1 MPPFSN
7 DLIHHHYRIKMLE
20 YVEMEKTYA
29 HIQPTENVELYE
41 RHFFMHAEDSFEKQI
56 RTKVENELGE
66 KEREAVQVILTSAK
80 RTQRIPDV
88 AQYMIPEHMGGKGNI
103 PEELMATIDALQVDL
118 KENEVLQ
125 YIQSSSNEI
134 RKEAETQES
143 AIISFL
149 KMGYSVLQSIG
160 GVLSSIWD
168 ATKKCASSWKCAT
181 VSIVTGSVIARA
193 LYNAYYGIPMEDT
206 ILEIY
211 EFFSLLMK
219 KALWKIKDIAK
230 SFVFQNEEF
239 ILGDWSPFQWG
250 YDSALKVVKVQH
262 GLTVAKVGHSVGVS
276 AGTACLGVAGAAA
289 TSSAT
294 VTAWAGP
301 YALVVGS
308 LSGAV
313 AAAGCYLGVGAVTSA
328 GQAAIMAPEHL
339 TRLAL
344 LKKDYLYK
352 EAMVSSGILL
362 TFGMPMFWRVVR
374 RTLQVLGVS
383 KESSEKTIKKL
394 EEAGGIV
401 QGMGHSVHNMEM
413 QAGTAIYKMARETR
427 QTIGK
432 STGVEQND
440 VDLGLNYVE
449 EEIKKRV
456 DEQLKKQKKAQQR
469 GISPDQQPENIKK
482 SIEMETLAF
491 IHQDIADGKG
501 IPYIPNEEEEAY
513 EWLIKRRKESEER
526 LNEER
531 GAEMD
536 APSLTEAEMNK
547 MRVVDLKKELKKRD
561 LSDKGKKTQLFT
573 RLRAAVVKQPVV
585 ATTKNTVE
593 NSDFSSLSITKF
605 ARFRQFVTD

>member
-1 MPPFSN
+1 MPPFTN

-41 RHFFMHAEDSFEKQI
+41 RHFFMHAEESFDQQI
-56 RTKVENELGE
+56 RSKVENELGE

-88 AQYMIPEHMGGKGNI
+88 AQYMIPEHMGGKGKI
-103 PEELMATIDALQVDL
+103 PEELMATIDALQDDL

-125 YIQSSSNEI
+125 YIQSSPNEI

-149 KMGYSVLQSIG
+149 KKGYSVLQSIG
-160 GVLSSIWD
+160 GVLSSIWG
-168 ATKKCASSWKCAT
+168 AAKKCASSWKCAT

-250 YDSALKVVKVQH
+250 YDSARKVVTAQH
-262 GLTVAKVGHSVGVS
+262 ALTVANAGHSAGLMS
-276 AGTACLGVAGAAA
+276 GTACASIAGAAA

-313 AAAGCYLGVGAVTSA
+313 AAAGCYLGAGAAASA

-339 TRLAL
+339 ARLAL
-344 LKKDYLYK
+344 LKNDWLYK

-401 QGMGHSVHNMEM
+401 QGMGHSVHKMEM
-413 QAGTAIYKMARETR
+413 QAGTAIYKMARKTR
-427 QTIGK
+427 QTFGK
-432 STGVEQND
+432 SVGLNQTEYN
-440 VDLGLNYVE
+440 LGLIE
-449 EEIKKRV
+449 LEIKKRV

-469 GISPDQQPENIKK
+469 GISPDQQPENITK

-501 IPYIPNEEEEAY
+501 IPNIPKEEEKAY

-531 GAEMD
+531 GAEIEIGG
-536 APSLTEAEMNK
+536 T
-547 MRVVDLKKELKKRD
+547 
-561 LSDKGKKTQLFT
+561 KT
-573 RLRAAVVKQPVV
+573 
-585 ATTKNTVE
+585 TVE

-605 ARFRQFVTD
+605 AHFRQFVTKLLPTDKI

>member
-88 AQYMIPEHMGGKGNI
+88 AQYMIPEHMGGKGKI
-103 PEELMATIDALQVDL
+103 PEELMATIDALQDDL

-125 YIQSSSNEI
+125 YIQSSPNEI

-149 KMGYSVLQSIG
+149 KKGYSVLQSIG
-160 GVLSSIWD
+160 GVLSSIWG
-168 ATKKCASSWKCAT
+168 AAQKCASSWKCAT

-250 YDSALKVVKVQH
+250 YDSARKVVTAQH
-262 GLTVAKVGHSVGVS
+262 GLTVANAGHEYGYRS
-276 AGTACLGVAGAAA
+276 AVACASIAGAAA

-308 LSGAV
+308 LAGAV
-313 AAAGCYLGVGAVTSA
+313 SAAGCYLGVGAAASA
-328 GQAAIMAPEHL
+328 SQTAIMAPQHL
-339 TRLAL
+339 IRLAL
-344 LKKDYLYK
+344 LKNDWLYK

-362 TFGMPMFWRVVR
+362 TIGMPMFWRVVR

-401 QGMGHSVHNMEM
+401 QGMAHSVHKMEM
-413 QAGTAIYKMARETR
+413 RAGTAIYKMARKTR
-427 QTIGK
+427 QTFGK
-432 STGVEQND
+432 SVGLDQKEYN
-440 VDLGLNYVE
+440 LGLIE
-449 EEIKKRV
+449 LEIKERV

-561 LSDKGKKTQLFT
+561 LSDKGKKAQLFT
-573 RLRAAVVKQPVV
+573 RLRAAVVHQPVV
-585 ATTKNTVE
+585 ASTKNTVE